1 MFENRVPH
9 LLAGDYQPRSAVDIF
24 VKDLGLVLD
33 SAQDAVFPLP
43 MTASAH
49 QMFKQASAAG
59 LGREDD
65 IAVAKIFPG
74 IQLPVAANEEM

>member
-1 MFENRVPH
+1 
-9 LLAGDYQPRSAVDIF
+9 
-24 VKDLGLVLD
+24 
-33 SAQDAVFPLP
+33 
-43 MTASAH
+43 
-49 QMFKQASAAG
+49 MFKQASAAG